1 MKKMNLKFTQS
12 NYFKSSIVNFFIINS
27 GNLFTYLSIFLIG
40 RNLSIKELSIFG
52 FLMSITLYFST
63 PMNSISN
70 TISKNFVNIS
80 SISLEKYYLKFT
92 TFIILIYFIF
102 SIILIFSIRNI
113 LGLSFNYV
121 FLIILF
127 LILNL
132 YHSKISGYLQGRK
145 KFLEFSF
152 FASSPMYLRFA
163 FLLLLVFLNK
173 YNVQNVILCAI
184 IPLFLII
191 TFSYKK
197 FIINV
202 YQDYIINFS
211 SIFLSKFRLVRIS
224 KNFFSGFVY
233 LLIAFFLLNVL
244 ISLDVFIAKFLMDE
258 NSHSKYVALSMISK
272 ICFFLTTAFLVNFFP
287 MMSMKKND
295 LKIQQILISLILT
308 FIIGFL
314 IIIFFKIFGN
324 LIFSLTFNNKFV
336 YDELELLKLTI
347 GMMILSFVN
356 IIFNF
361 YAASLNIKFLIL
373 FFICIIFHTVILVVF
388 TSSLNTFINLFLIN
402 NTILMI
408 VLIIFSFFYLKLYR
422 KFYNIF

>member
-1 MKKMNLKFTQS
+1 MNLKFTQS

-52 FLMSITLYFST
+52 FIMSIILYFST

-113 LGLSFNYV
+113 LGLSFNYI

-184 IPLFLII
+184 ISLFLII

-211 SIFLSKFRLVRIS
+211 SIFLSKFRLVRIG
-224 KNFFSGFVY
+224 KNFFSSFVY
-233 LLIAFFLLNVL
+233 LLVAFFLLNVL
-244 ISLDVFIAKFLMDE
+244 ISLDVFIAKFLLDE

-272 ICFFLTTAFLVNFFP
+272 I
-287 MMSMKKND
+287 
-295 LKIQQILISLILT
+295 
-308 FIIGFL
+308 
-314 IIIFFKIFGN
+314 
-324 LIFSLTFNNKFV
+324 
-336 YDELELLKLTI
+336 
-347 GMMILSFVN
+347 
-356 IIFNF
+356 
-361 YAASLNIKFLIL
+361 
-373 FFICIIFHTVILVVF
+373 
-388 TSSLNTFINLFLIN
+388 
-402 NTILMI
+402 
-408 VLIIFSFFYLKLYR
+408 SFFMSCCL
-422 KFYNIF
+422 